1 MSKIGKVGLT
11 GGIGS
16 GKSTVAK
23 IFEGLQIPI
32 YYADIRAALI
42 TKHNEQIIDA
52 IKEAFGNDI
61 FDEKGML
68 NKKLLAE
75 RAFKEAKQTERLN
88 DIIHPFVLED
98 FKNWYDEQRAVPY
111 ILKEAAIMFESNSYK
126 EMDKIITVY
135 APLELRIQRV
145 MERDNISREA
155 IQARID
161 KQMNEEEKIKRA
173 DYVIYNDGEQ
183 MLIPQV
189 LKIHQELTEFFS
201 KNQKL
206 NTN

>member
-23 IFEGLQIPI
+23 IFEEFQIPI

-52 IKEAFGNDI
+52 IKETFGNDI
-61 FDEKGML
+61 FDKKGML
-68 NKKLLAE
+68 NRKLLAE
-75 RAFKEAKQTERLN
+75 RAFKEAKQTEKLN

-98 FKNWYDEQRAVPY
+98 FKNWYDEQVGVPY
-111 ILKEAAIMFESNSYK
+111 VLKEAAIMFESNSYK